1 MKLLHKI
8 FGIST
13 LGLIVALPLISQTSV
28 QAGFPQVQEAI
39 AQVAQKQAVQLN
51 LTAAKQ
57 LIVVTTGG
65 KKAIKW
71 ESLTDQAVV
80 QPGDTL
86 RYTVSSENTGA
97 KPAKDLTI
105 TQPVPEQM
113 VYKLDTATSKNEV
126 KVTYS
131 TDNGESFVAKPVI
144 KIKTESGEI
153 IEKPAPAETYTH
165 IRWQFEA
172 LAPEAGIMAM
182 YDVEV
187 Q

>member
-8 FGIST
+8 LGIST
-13 LGLIVALPLISQTSV
+13 LGLVIALPLISQTPV
-28 QAGFPQVQEAI
+28 WAGLAQAKEAI
-39 AQVAQKQAVQLN
+39 AQVAQNPAVQLN
-51 LTAAKQ
+51 LTAAKKS
-57 LIVVTTGG
+57 IVVTTGG
-65 KKAIKW
+65 KKKITW
-71 ESLTDQAVV
+71 ESLSEKAVV

-86 RYTVSSENTGA
+86 RYTVRSENTGA
-97 KPAKDLTI
+97 NPANNLTI

-144 KIKTESGEI
+144 KIKTENGEVV
-153 IEKPAPAETYTH
+153 EKPAPAETYTH
-165 IRWQFEA
+165 IRWQFDS
-172 LAPEAGIMAM
+172 LASEAGIVAM